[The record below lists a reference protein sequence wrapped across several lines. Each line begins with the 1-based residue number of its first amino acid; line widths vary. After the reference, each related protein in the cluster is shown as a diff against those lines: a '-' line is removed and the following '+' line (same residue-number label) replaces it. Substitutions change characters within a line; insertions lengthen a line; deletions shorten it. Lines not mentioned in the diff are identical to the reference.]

1 MSLALSLAKQ
11 GALTVSP
18 NPQVGCVIVNEG
30 RIVGQGFHQ
39 YAGEP
44 HAEIHALQKAGE
56 KAQGATVYVHLEP
69 CCHYGKTPPCTS
81 ALIHAGIKKIYIAC
95 SDPNPLVS
103 GQGIAALR
111 AANIEVELGLCEAQA
126 QALNEV
132 FFHFM
137 QHRRPFVILKWA
149 MSVDG
154 KTVTHPKDIRQIS
167 SEEAQRHLHQLRH
180 SVDAILIGA
189 HTARLDNPLL
199 TVRKENFV
207 GKQPLRVILSTQG
220 DLPLDLKL
228 FDPKLPGKT
237 MLMTTENVKSFP
249 AHVEVITFKK
259 DKIGKIK
266 LQDVL
271 NVLGER
277 QITSVLVE
285 GGMQVHQQFFQ
296 ERLINQICFYLSPV
310 AIFSFEHKIK
320 LKNFSFLETGSDLF
334 IETRLS

>member
-18 NPQVGCVIVNEG
+18 NPQVGCVIVNEAC
-30 RIVGQGFHQ
+30 IVGQGFHQ

-44 HAEIHALQKAGE
+44 HAEIHALQKAGK
-56 KAQGATVYVHLEP
+56 KAQGATVYVNLEP

-81 ALIHAGIKKIYIAC
+81 ALIQAGIKKIYIAC

-103 GQGIAALR
+103 GKGIAALR

-126 QALNEV
+126 QTLNEV
-132 FFHFM
+132 FFHFI
-137 QHRRPFVILKWA
+137 QHRRPFVILKWT

-167 SEEAQRHLHQLRH
+167 SEDAQNHLHQLRH
-180 SVDAILIGA
+180 GVDAILIGA

-228 FDPKLPGKT
+228 FDPQLPGKT
-237 MLMTTENVKSFP
+237 ILMTTENVKSFP
-249 AHVEVITFKK
+249 SHVEVIAFKK
-259 DKIGKIK
+259 DKTGKIK

-277 QITSVLVE
+277 QITSLLVE

-296 ERLINQICFYLSPV
+296 EKLINQICFYLSPV
-310 AIFSFEHKIK
+310 AIFSFEKKIK
-320 LKNFSFLETGSDLF
+320 LENFSFVKTGSDLF
-334 IETRLS
+334 IETRLA